1 MFHQKL
7 KYNKCPS
14 HVLKAFTTLL
24 TFNVLLQLIT
34 LLSKSTLLLIYQKLY
49 SSKTLGHVAD
59 DEEHVGDAEA
69 DQEVVEEGRHGS
81 GSEKIGLDGKLESW
95 K

>member
-1 MFHQKL
+1 MPQPCSQSL
-7 KYNKCPS
+7 YNIV
-14 HVLKAFTTLL
+14 HIYF
-24 TFNVLLQLIT
+24 LQQFIT
-34 LLSKSTLLLIYQKLY
+34 LLLKELGYKFAQQHIYQKLY
-49 SSKTLGHVAD
+49 CSQTLRHVAD

-81 GSEKIGLDGKLESW
+81 GSEKIGLDGKLVCW